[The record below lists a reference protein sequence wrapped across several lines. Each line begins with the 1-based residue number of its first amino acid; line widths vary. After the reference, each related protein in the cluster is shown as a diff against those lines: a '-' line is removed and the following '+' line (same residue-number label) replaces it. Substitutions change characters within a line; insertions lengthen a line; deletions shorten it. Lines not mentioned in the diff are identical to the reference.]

1 MENFLAK
8 VLFVPEF
15 SRYHESI
22 KSLTYV
28 GKGAPPSFTFRKINS
43 PIPKNKILIRI
54 LSAALNPIDL
64 QLMNAPISLTSPNQK
79 GIGRD
84 FCGIVEEI
92 GTAQKENWKAG
103 DVVCGMFIHING
115 QGTVADYVC
124 IDPDVDHIIKA
135 PPNLTPD
142 EAAAFPLSFCAA
154 YRSLANAKLDSNS
167 WVCVL
172 GGNTAAGQFA
182 IQLARNYYKVDK
194 IVATA
199 SSKSDAFVRSIG
211 ADMVIDY
218 RSATS
223 VGDALSYVLGKNKI
237 ESQDFTSTRNTSHA
251 SEEMGEKK
259 FRIIVDCVGGTDVL
273 YKAYGLLDPTSMG
286 SAYVTLVGDNTMTP
300 EQLYGY
306 GGYLYN
312 PSMFGRKLLSAT
324 GLSGINYVFENV
336 KQGDWLD
343 KAYEILSAG
352 TVKVIIDSV
361 YELSDWKSAIEKL
374 QSGKVH
380 GKVVIHVADLP
391 KKEEP
396 AAKWANGHWL
406 LDILFFFVCFFLF
419 WFCYY

>member
-28 GKGAPPSFTFRKINS
+28 GKGAPLNFTFRKINS

-64 QLMNAPISLTSPNQK
+64 QLMNAPISLASPGQK

-142 EAAAFPLSFCAA
+142 EAAAFPLSFGAA

-167 WVCVL
+167 WICIL

-182 IQLARNYYKVDK
+182 IQLARNHYKVAK
-194 IVATA
+194 IVTTA
-199 SSKSDAFVRSIG
+199 SSKSDAFVRSLG

-218 RSATS
+218 RSVAS
-223 VGDALSYVLGKNKI
+223 ISDALSYVLGQNKI
-237 ESQDFTSTRNTSHA
+237 ESQDFTSTSNTSHA
-251 SEEMGEKK
+251 SDEMGDKR
-259 FRIIVDCVGGTDVL
+259 FRLILDCVGGTDVL
-273 YKAYGLLDPTSMG
+273 YKAYGLMDPTSAG

-300 EQLYGY
+300 EQIYGS

-312 PSMFGRKLLSAT
+312 PSTFGRKLLSAT
-324 GLSGINYVFENV
+324 GLSGIKYVFENV
-336 KQGDWLD
+336 TPGDWLD
-343 KAYEILSAG
+343 KAYDILLAG
-352 TVKVIIDSV
+352 TVKVTIDSV
-361 YELSDWKSAIEKL
+361 YNISDWKSAFEKM
-374 QSGKVH
+374 QTGKVR
-380 GKVVIHVADLP
+380 GKVVIHVSDLP
-391 KKEEP
+391 KQQETS
-396 AAKWANGHWL
+396 AK
-406 LDILFFFVCFFLF
+406 
-419 WFCYY
+419 